1 MKISLLIASALL
13 VFGCASQPEVPEE
26 GTEGPGVLL
35 NLDSRPLVL
44 ESDAELRAFTQEFS
58 LFVEDADAVLRSVA
72 ASSVEEEIARI
83 EILRGNLER
92 WRAISENTVLDPET
106 SEISPEGYERFMA
119 DLAVLRSRLWDIV
132 REINREI
139 AEASGIDPVDSVP
152 EA

>member
-26 GTEGPGVLL
+26 GTEVPGVLL
-35 NLDSRPLVL
+35 ELDSRPLVL

-58 LFVEDADAVLRSVA
+58 LFVEDADDVLRSVA

-119 DLAVLRSRLWDIV
+119 DLAFLRSRLWDIV

-139 AEASGIDPVDSVP
+139 AEATGIDPVDSVP
-152 EA
+152 ET